1 LYLFVMRMKTC
12 RYLWQQD
19 GELTAA
25 EAAVKKDQP
34 KRTAQFTSYRSVPW
48 ARLVNRRSALVGAL
62 LLLCALL
69 LLRDRLV
76 NAQTQTEPSRAED
89 EVVRVKA
96 NLVNLD
102 ATVKDK
108 KGHYITDLKA
118 EDFTVY
124 EDGVPQQVMFFDPPL
139 AGGRSTTGPAPAAD
153 ATNTTTN
160 ISAPARP
167 YTSAG
172 LPRNMIALVLD
183 EQTTEQTNLKQVRE
197 GTLAYIRERITEQDA
212 VAVFSVAGGLQLL
225 QPFTQDK
232 TRLLATVERAYG
244 SATVNKNFEQRDV
257 AAEVAQLSATASGAP
272 DALAAAQQTNSPAA
286 AAAGSTAAQA
296 LVAAH
301 VLQQFQKLRT
311 ALSLQQSRPILAALA
326 AICEALRD
334 VPGKK
339 TLVLFSQGFVAP
351 EVLDWQVRSTIDIA
365 NRANVSIYIIDS
377 GGLNTNLAQSRSV
390 GPASPLANVAAITS
404 QRQRIEAVGGESEFD
419 LARQEGLN
427 REQDILYQISGDTG
441 GQFIKGTND
450 IGKGLERID
459 EEIHARYT
467 LGYHST
473 NPNFDGSFR
482 KLKVVVNRPGLEV
495 STRSGFYAIAPNT
508 VVPLSPEDKKLLASV
523 ATAESN
529 PALPLFVGLS
539 AFRTQAGRYVVPLTI
554 EIPPAALKFER
565 KNDRQHLQLDV
576 LGVVRESPEQIL
588 SRLGGSFD
596 AALAVEQY
604 QSILNNNIF
613 YRQDVELAPGTYS
626 VAVIIR
632 DRLSGK
638 LAARRMELQLPVP
651 DDAFAIS
658 DVILSRHAEPSGH
671 LATEATETSDP
682 LSVGGVK
689 IRPAPSREFRPT
701 DNLIIY
707 CQLYNPALNAETKAA
722 LVRVTVTLM
731 RDNQAVA
738 RPMDYVL
745 TETQAEPVPHLTFA
759 KYISLA
765 KLSAGRY
772 TALVEARDMV
782 THKLVKQQV
791 PFNITQ

>member
-1 LYLFVMRMKTC
+1 MSIVINRALNR
-12 RYLWQQD
+12 
-19 GELTAA
+19 
-25 EAAVKKDQP
+25 
-34 KRTAQFTSYRSVPW
+34 
-48 ARLVNRRSALVGAL
+48 ARRVNRRSVLVGAL
-62 LLLCALL
+62 LLLGVLL
-69 LLRDRLV
+69 LLRESYV
-76 NAQTQTEPSRAED
+76 NAQTQTPPARDDD
-89 EVVRVKA
+89 EVVRVKS

-102 ATVKDK
+102 VMVKDK
-108 KGHYITDLKA
+108 KGHYLTDLKA

-139 AGGRSTTGPAPAAD
+139 ASGPNATQPASVAE
-153 ATNTTTN
+153 ATNTAPNVSTATT
-160 ISAPARP
+160 SRTPA
-167 YTSAG
+167 G
-172 LPRNMIALVLD
+172 VPRNLISLVLD

-197 GTLAYIRERITEQDA
+197 GTLAYIRERITDEDA
-212 VAVFSVAGGLQLL
+212 VAVFEIAGGLRLL

-232 TRLLATVERAYG
+232 PRLLATVERAYG
-244 SATVNKNFEQRDV
+244 SATVNKSFEQRDV
-257 AAEVAQLSATASGAP
+257 AGEIAQLSAAASNAP
-272 DALAAAQQTNSPAA
+272 DALAAAQQADSPAA
-286 AAAGSTAAQA
+286 ASAGSTAAAA

-301 VLQQFQKLRT
+301 ALQQFQKLRT

-365 NRANVSIYIIDS
+365 NRANVAIYIIDS
-377 GGLNTNLAQSRSV
+377 GGLSAGRAQARSV
-390 GPASPLANVAAITS
+390 APTSPLANVAAITN

-419 LARQEGLN
+419 LVRQEGLN

-450 IGKGLERID
+450 IGRGLARID

-482 KLKVVVNRPGLEV
+482 KLKVVVNRPGAEV
-495 STRSGFYAIAPNT
+495 STRAGFYAIAPNT
-508 VVPLSPEDKKLLASV
+508 VVPLSPDDKKLLASV
-523 ATAESN
+523 ASVEAN
-529 PALPLFVGLS
+529 PTLPLFVELS
-539 AFRTQAGRYVVPLTI
+539 AFRTQAGRYTVPLAI

-565 KNDRQHLQLDV
+565 KNDRQQMQLDV
-576 LGVVRESPEQIL
+576 LGVVREGPDQVL

-596 AALAVEQY
+596 AALAPAQY
-604 QSILNNNIF
+604 QSIINNNVF

-626 VAVIIR
+626 VDVIIR

-638 LAARRMELQLPVP
+638 LAARRMQLVLPVP
-651 DDAFAIS
+651 DDAFGIS
-658 DVILSRHAEPSGH
+658 DVILSRHAEASGH
-671 LATEATETSDP
+671 LATETTETSDP
-682 LSVGGVK
+682 LSAGGVK
-689 IRPAPSREFRPT
+689 IRPAPSREFRST
-701 DNLIIY
+701 DDLIIY
-707 CQLYNPALNAETKAA
+707 CQLYNPATNAETKAA

-731 RDNQAVA
+731 RDNQAVT

-765 KLSAGRY
+765 KLPAGRY

-782 THKLVKQQV
+782 TRKLVKQQL
-791 PFNITQ
+791 PFSITQ

>member
-1 LYLFVMRMKTC
+1 MHKLDDGSPTFVARVLSL
-12 RYLWQQD
+12 R
-19 GELTAA
+19 
-25 EAAVKKDQP
+25 
-34 KRTAQFTSYRSVPW
+34 W
-48 ARLVNRRSALVGAL
+48 ARHVNRQRALVGAL
-62 LLLCALL
+62 LLLWTLL
-69 LLRDRLV
+69 LLRAGWV
-76 NAQTQTEPSRAED
+76 NAQAQTQPGRADD
-89 EVVRVKA
+89 EIVRVQA

-102 ATVKDK
+102 LTVKDK

-124 EDGVPQQVMFFDPPL
+124 EDGVPQQVLFFDPPL
-139 AGGRSTTGPAPAAD
+139 AGSNNTTQPAPVAD
-153 ATNTTTN
+153 AAANTKTNVAPPTRPR
-160 ISAPARP
+160 APA
-167 YTSAG
+167 G
-172 LPRNMIALVLD
+172 VPRNIISLVLD

-197 GTLAYIRERITEQDA
+197 GTLTYIRERIDDSDA
-212 VAVFSVAGGLQLL
+212 VAVFAIAGGLQLL

-232 TRLLATVERAYG
+232 ARLLATVERAYG
-244 SATVNKNFEQRDV
+244 SATANKNFEQRDL
-257 AAEVAQLSATASGAP
+257 AAGIAQLSAAAAGAP
-272 DALAAAQQTNSPAA
+272 DALAAAQQADSPAA
-286 AAAGSTAAQA
+286 QAAGSTAAQA

-301 VLQQFQKLRT
+301 ALQQFQKLRT

-365 NRANVSIYIIDS
+365 NRANVAIYIIDS
-377 GGLNTNLAQSRSV
+377 GGLSAGRAQARSV
-390 GPASPLANVAAITS
+390 APTSPLANVSAITS
-404 QRQRIEAVGGESEFD
+404 QRQRIEAVGGETAFD

-441 GQFIKGTND
+441 GQFFKGTND
-450 IGKGLERID
+450 IGRGLARID

-482 KLKVVVNRPGLEV
+482 KLKLVVNRPGLEV
-495 STRSGFYAIAPNT
+495 NARSGFYAIAHNT
-508 VVPLSPEDKKLLASV
+508 IVPLSPDDKKLLANL
-523 ATAESN
+523 ATAEAN
-529 PALPLFVGLS
+529 PALPLFVELS
-539 AFRTQAGRYVVPLTI
+539 AFRTQAGRYVVPLAI
-554 EIPPAALKFER
+554 ELPPAALKFEH
-565 KNDRQHLQLDV
+565 KSDRQRLQLDV
-576 LGVVRESPEQIL
+576 LGVVREPPDQIL

-596 AALAVEQY
+596 AALTAEQY

-626 VAVIIR
+626 VDVIIR
-632 DRLSGK
+632 DRLAGK
-638 LAARRMELQLPVP
+638 LAARRMELVLPEP

-658 DVILSRHAEPSGH
+658 DVILSRHAEPSGR
-671 LATEATETSDP
+671 LATEAAELSDP
-682 LSVGGVK
+682 LSAGGVK

-701 DNLIIY
+701 DDLIIY
-707 CQLYNPALNAETKAA
+707 CQLYNPALNAETKSA

-731 RDNQAVA
+731 RDNQAA
-738 RPMDYVL
+738 TRPVDYVL
-745 TETQAEPVPHLTFA
+745 TETQPEPVPHLTFA

-765 KLSAGRY
+765 KLPAGKY

-782 THKLVKQQV
+782 TRKLIKQQQ
-791 PFNITQ
+791 PFIITQ

>member
-1 LYLFVMRMKTC
+1 MGNPNLRSIVRKLDDVPQAFV
-12 RYLWQQD
+12 
-19 GELTAA
+19 AH
-25 EAAVKKDQP
+25 
-34 KRTAQFTSYRSVPW
+34 VPSLRW
-48 ARLVNRRSALVGAL
+48 ARHVNRQRALVGAL
-62 LLLCALL
+62 LLLCTLL
-69 LLRDRLV
+69 LLRARWI
-76 NAQTQTEPSRAED
+76 NAQAQTQPGRDDD
-89 EVVRVKA
+89 EVVRVKS

-102 ATVKDK
+102 LTVKDK
-108 KGHYITDLKA
+108 KGRYITDLKA

-139 AGGRSTTGPAPAAD
+139 AGRNSPTQSAPAAG
-153 ATNTTTN
+153 ATANT
-160 ISAPARP
+160 APNVAAPPRP
-167 YTSAG
+167 RALTG
-172 LPRNMIALVLD
+172 VPRNIISLVLD

-197 GTLAYIRERITEQDA
+197 GTLEYIRERIDDEDT
-212 VAVFSVAGGLQLL
+212 VAVFAIAGGLQLF

-232 TRLLATVERAYG
+232 AKLLATVERAYG
-244 SATVNKNFEQRDV
+244 TATVNKNFEQRDL
-257 AAEVAQLSATASGAP
+257 AAGIAQQSAAAAGAP
-272 DALAAAQQTNSPAA
+272 DALAAAQQADSPAA
-286 AAAGSTAAQA
+286 QSAGSTAAQA

-301 VLQQFQKLRT
+301 ALQQFQKLRT

-365 NRANVSIYIIDS
+365 NRANVAIYIIDS
-377 GGLNTNLAQSRSV
+377 GGLSAGRAQARSIA
-390 GPASPLANVAAITS
+390 PTSPLANVSAITS
-404 QRQRIEAVGGESEFD
+404 QRQRIEAVGGETAFD

-441 GQFIKGTND
+441 GQFFKGTND
-450 IGKGLERID
+450 IGRGLARID

-482 KLKVVVNRPGLEV
+482 KLKLVVNRPGLEV
-495 STRSGFYAIAPNT
+495 STRSGFYAIAHNT
-508 VVPLSPEDKKLLASV
+508 VVPLSPDDKKLLANL
-523 ATAESN
+523 ATAAAN
-529 PALPLFVGLS
+529 PALPLFVELS
-539 AFRTQAGRYVVPLTI
+539 AFRTQAGRYVVPLAI

-565 KNDRQHLQLDV
+565 KDDRQRLQLDV
-576 LGVVRESPEQIL
+576 LGVVREPPDQIL

-596 AALAVEQY
+596 AALAPAQY

-626 VAVIIR
+626 VEVIVR

-638 LAARRMELQLPVP
+638 LAARRIELVLPEP

-658 DVILSRHAEPSGH
+658 DVILSRHAEQSGR
-671 LATEATETSDP
+671 LATEAAELADP
-682 LSVGGVK
+682 LSSGGVK
-689 IRPAPSREFRPT
+689 IRPAPSREFHAA
-701 DNLIIY
+701 DDLIIY
-707 CQLYNPALNAETKAA
+707 CQFYNSALDAETKAA
-722 LVRVTVTLM
+722 LVRVTVTIM
-731 RDNQAVA
+731 RDNQAVT
-738 RPMDYVL
+738 RPVDYVL
-745 TETQAEPVPHLTFA
+745 TETQAEPVPHLTLA

-765 KLSAGRY
+765 KLPAGKY

-782 THKLVKQQV
+782 TRKLVKQQQ
-791 PFNITQ
+791 PFSITQ